1 MQLPL
6 MNPHIKPSSPPRASS
21 SLHMLLPNSV
31 DTNNLLHHQGFHLL
45 NPATVEPPSQ
55 FTWIPGNYVFN
66 TPLQIQIET
75 SFVGSDTIY
84 IIMSSTGSSSG
95 EDDSTRIGRVVDGHG
110 LSLSLSRNFE
120 AAAKL
125 EDLRIG
131 NGGIYLQNNQ
141 GLLSPINNNHH
152 HHHQLLHSG
161 VVMDHRTTS
170 PHTNVH
176 HQIHVGYAASSP
188 RISNALRNS
197 RYVKAA
203 QELLEEFCCVGR
215 GNFKNQRVKK
225 YDDEN
230 PNSNSES
237 EDHRGSS
244 KDNHPPLSAA
254 ERSEYQRRKI
264 KLLSMLDE
272 ACRSNFLN
280 PSLSNH
286 ARYTRYCEQMQ
297 AMVNSFDS
305 VIGYGAAAPYTALAQ
320 KAMSR
325 HFRCIK
331 DAIVAQLKQTC
342 KYLGEK
348 DVTGTSG
355 LTKGETP
362 RLKVLD
368 QKLRQ
373 QKALH
378 QMGML
383 DSDAWRPQRGLPERS
398 VNVLR
403 AWLFEHFLHP
413 YPSEA
418 DKHLLSR
425 QTGLSKNQV
434 SNWFINARVRL
445 WKPMVEEMYQQETKE
460 EETDQ
465 EDDNQDQQQH
475 QQEKQAQIPMHDKTS
490 NMATSSTT
498 TTMPLSSSARSE
510 FNANERDPSKNII
523 NYRQYALGNQLIKF
537 HLGVLDLDVAL
548 YSEKPTAITEASSD
562 EEKSYYKHWD
572 WSNRLGLMF
581 MRMNIAGNIKTTL
594 PKIENAKELLKL
606 VEEFFQTADKSL
618 AGTLMGTLTIMKFDG
633 SRTMYE
639 HVIKMTNIAA
649 RLKSLGMKVEH
660 NFFVQF
666 IINSTPSEVPSKAV
680 PKTPFEPW
688 TGRKPSLRHLHIW
701 GCPTKV
707 RVYNPQEKKLDSRT
721 ISGFFI
727 GYPEKS
733 KGYRFYCPNRSTR
746 IVETGNARFIEN
758 GEVSGSEEPRNVKIK
773 EVRVKIPL
781 PCTYFKFVVLEDV
794 VQQSNQQEQQINI
807 PTNEAIIDEPV
818 VDESQEVAS
827 RRSQRQRKSAIS
839 DDYLVYPHESETD
852 LGIDDDPV
860 SFSQAI
866 ESNNSDKWINA
877 MKDELKSME

>member
-1 MQLPL
+1 MSHSFHEHQGFYNFSNVYERSSMTTTKHEEMLRVQGFEPQQVEVAAAVEPPPAATVYDDGGMLTEIISYPSAWRKTAAEILDDQIQSSNYRSWPQKEQQHLQQQQLLPQSIINDAELPL
-6 MNPHIKPSSPPRASS
+6 MNPHIKPSSPPRSSS
-21 SLHMLLPNSV
+21 SLHMLLPNSI
-31 DTNNLLHHQGFHLL
+31 DTNNFLHHQGFHLL
-45 NPATVEPPSQ
+45 NPAPVEPPSQ
-55 FTWIPGNYVFN
+55 FTWVP
-66 TPLQIQIET
+66 
-75 SFVGSDTIY
+75 
-84 IIMSSTGSSSG
+84 GSSSG
-95 EDDSTRIGRVVDGHG
+95 EDNSARIGRVVDGQG

-120 AAAKL
+120 AATKL

-131 NGGIYLQNNQ
+131 NGEIYLHNNQ

-161 VVMDHRTTS
+161 VIMDHRTPPP
-170 PHTNVH
+170 PHTTTGH

-188 RISNALRNS
+188 RISNVLRNS

-225 YDDEN
+225 FDDEN

-237 EDHRGSS
+237 EDHRGPS

-272 ACRSNFLN
+272 AY
-280 PSLSNH
+280 

-297 AMVNSFDS
+297 AMVNSFNS

-331 DAIVAQLKQTC
+331 DAIVGQLKQTC

-362 RLKVLD
+362 RLKMLD

-465 EDDNQDQQQH
+465 EEEEQH
-475 QQEKQAQIPMHDKTS
+475 QHGQEKEQIPMHDKNS
-490 NMATSSTT
+490 NMATSSAAT
-498 TTMPLSSSARSE
+498 TTMPLSSVRSE

-523 NYRQYALGNQLIKF
+523 NYRQYALGNQLLMLQSDDTTTASTSNHYF
-537 HLGVLDLDVAL
+537 TAVDAVDLVNNSNVAAFGPQPAGDVSL
-548 YSEKPTAITEASSD
+548 T
-562 EEKSYYKHWD
+562 
-572 WSNRLGLMF
+572 LGL
-581 MRMNIAGNIKTTL
+581 RHS
-594 PKIENAKELLKL
+594 EN
-606 VEEFFQTADKSL
+606 
-618 AGTLMGTLTIMKFDG
+618 
-633 SRTMYE
+633 
-639 HVIKMTNIAA
+639 
-649 RLKSLGMKVEH
+649 
-660 NFFVQF
+660 
-666 IINSTPSEVPSKAV
+666 VP
-680 PKTPFEPW
+680 
-688 TGRKPSLRHLHIW
+688 RKPAQFQLRDF
-701 GCPTKV
+701 GA
-707 RVYNPQEKKLDSRT
+707 Y
-721 ISGFFI
+721 
-727 GYPEKS
+727 
-733 KGYRFYCPNRSTR
+733 
-746 IVETGNARFIEN
+746 
-758 GEVSGSEEPRNVKIK
+758 
-773 EVRVKIPL
+773 
-781 PCTYFKFVVLEDV
+781 
-794 VQQSNQQEQQINI
+794 
-807 PTNEAIIDEPV
+807 
-818 VDESQEVAS
+818 
-827 RRSQRQRKSAIS
+827 
-839 DDYLVYPHESETD
+839 
-852 LGIDDDPV
+852 
-860 SFSQAI
+860 
-866 ESNNSDKWINA
+866 
-877 MKDELKSME
+877 

>member
-1 MQLPL
+1 MLEKEKENSMSQSFHQHQGFYNFSNVYERSATPTKHEEMLRVQGFEPQQVEVTAAVEPATVYDDGGMLTEIISYPSAWRKTATEILDDQIQSSNYRSWPQKEQQHQHQQQLLPPSIINDAELPL
-6 MNPHIKPSSPPRASS
+6 MNPHIKPSSPPRTSS

-55 FTWIPGNYVFN
+55 FTWVP
-66 TPLQIQIET
+66 
-75 SFVGSDTIY
+75 
-84 IIMSSTGSSSG
+84 GSSSG
-95 EDDSTRIGRVVDGHG
+95 EDNSARIGRVVDGQG

-120 AAAKL
+120 AAAKF

-141 GLLSPINNNHH
+141 GLLSPINNNN

-161 VVMDHRTTS
+161 VVMDHRTTT

-237 EDHRGSS
+237 EDHRGPS

-272 ACRSNFLN
+272 VD
-280 PSLSNH
+280 

-297 AMVNSFDS
+297 AMVNSFDL

-320 KAMSR
+320 RAMSR

-362 RLKVLD
+362 RLKMLD

-465 EDDNQDQQQH
+465 EEDQEQQQ
-475 QQEKQAQIPMHDKTS
+475 EIPIHDK
-490 NMATSSTT
+490 MATSAATT
-498 TTMPLSSSARSE
+498 TTIMPLSSVRSE

-523 NYRQYALGNQLIKF
+523 NYRQYALGNQLVMLQSDDTATSSSAAHHYF
-537 HLGVLDLDVAL
+537 TGADATDLVGNSNGSQQQAGDVSL
-548 YSEKPTAITEASSD
+548 T
-562 EEKSYYKHWD
+562 
-572 WSNRLGLMF
+572 LGL
-581 MRMNIAGNIKTTL
+581 RHS
-594 PKIENAKELLKL
+594 EN
-606 VEEFFQTADKSL
+606 
-618 AGTLMGTLTIMKFDG
+618 
-633 SRTMYE
+633 
-639 HVIKMTNIAA
+639 
-649 RLKSLGMKVEH
+649 
-660 NFFVQF
+660 
-666 IINSTPSEVPSKAV
+666 VP
-680 PKTPFEPW
+680 
-688 TGRKPSLRHLHIW
+688 RKPAQFQLRDF
-701 GCPTKV
+701 GA
-707 RVYNPQEKKLDSRT
+707 Y
-721 ISGFFI
+721 
-727 GYPEKS
+727 
-733 KGYRFYCPNRSTR
+733 
-746 IVETGNARFIEN
+746 
-758 GEVSGSEEPRNVKIK
+758 
-773 EVRVKIPL
+773 
-781 PCTYFKFVVLEDV
+781 
-794 VQQSNQQEQQINI
+794 
-807 PTNEAIIDEPV
+807 
-818 VDESQEVAS
+818 
-827 RRSQRQRKSAIS
+827 
-839 DDYLVYPHESETD
+839 
-852 LGIDDDPV
+852 
-860 SFSQAI
+860 
-866 ESNNSDKWINA
+866 
-877 MKDELKSME
+877 

>member
-1 MQLPL
+1 MSQSFHHHQGFYNFSNVYERSGTTKHEDMLRVQGFEPQQVEVAAAVDEPPPAATVYDDGGMLTEIISYPSAWRKSATEILDDQIQSSNYRSWPQKEQHHQHQQQLLPPSIINDAELPL
-6 MNPHIKPSSPPRASS
+6 MNPHIKPSSPPRSSS

-55 FTWIPGNYVFN
+55 FTWVPG
-66 TPLQIQIET
+66 
-75 SFVGSDTIY
+75 S
-84 IIMSSTGSSSG
+84 SSSG
-95 EDDSTRIGRVVDGHG
+95 EDNSTRIGRVVDGQG

-131 NGGIYLQNNQ
+131 NSGIYLHNNQ
-141 GLLSPINNNHH
+141 GLLGPINNNSH

-161 VVMDHRTTS
+161 VIMASHTTTTT
-170 PHTNVH
+170 PHINVH
-176 HQIHVGYAASSP
+176 HQVHVGYAASSP

-237 EDHRGSS
+237 EDHRGPS

-272 ACRSNFLN
+272 AY
-280 PSLSNH
+280 

-342 KYLGEK
+342 KSLGEK

-362 RLKVLD
+362 RLKMLD

-465 EDDNQDQQQH
+465 EEEEQ
-475 QQEKQAQIPMHDKTS
+475 QQEKQAQTPMHDRNS
-490 NMATSSTT
+490 NMATLAAA
-498 TTMPLSSSARSE
+498 TTMPLSSVRSE

-523 NYRQYALGNQLIKF
+523 NYRQYALGNQLVM
-537 HLGVLDLDVAL
+537 LQSDD
-548 YSEKPTAITEASSD
+548 TASSYFTAAAD
-562 EEKSYYKHWD
+562 AAD
-572 WSNRLGLMF
+572 LMAANSNAAANAAAAFGSQPAGDVSLTLGL
-581 MRMNIAGNIKTTL
+581 RHS
-594 PKIENAKELLKL
+594 ENVPRKAAQ
-606 VEEFFQTADKSL
+606 FQ
-618 AGTLMGTLTIMKFDG
+618 
-633 SRTMYE
+633 
-639 HVIKMTNIAA
+639 
-649 RLKSLGMKVEH
+649 
-660 NFFVQF
+660 
-666 IINSTPSEVPSKAV
+666 
-680 PKTPFEPW
+680 
-688 TGRKPSLRHLHIW
+688 LRDF
-701 GCPTKV
+701 GA
-707 RVYNPQEKKLDSRT
+707 Y
-721 ISGFFI
+721 
-727 GYPEKS
+727 
-733 KGYRFYCPNRSTR
+733 
-746 IVETGNARFIEN
+746 
-758 GEVSGSEEPRNVKIK
+758 
-773 EVRVKIPL
+773 
-781 PCTYFKFVVLEDV
+781 
-794 VQQSNQQEQQINI
+794 
-807 PTNEAIIDEPV
+807 
-818 VDESQEVAS
+818 
-827 RRSQRQRKSAIS
+827 
-839 DDYLVYPHESETD
+839 
-852 LGIDDDPV
+852 
-860 SFSQAI
+860 
-866 ESNNSDKWINA
+866 
-877 MKDELKSME
+877 

>member
-1 MQLPL
+1 MSQSFHHQQGFYNFSNVYERSATTTTKHEEMLRVQGFEPQQVGVAAAVEPSPAGAMVYDDGGMLTEIISYPSAWRKTATEILDDQIQSSNYRSWTQKEQQHQHQQQLHPQSIINDTELPL

-55 FTWIPGNYVFN
+55 FTWIP
-66 TPLQIQIET
+66 
-75 SFVGSDTIY
+75 
-84 IIMSSTGSSSG
+84 GSSSG

-272 ACRSNFLN
+272 VD
-280 PSLSNH
+280 

-523 NYRQYALGNQLIKF
+523 NYRQYALGNQLVMLQSDDTATTSSANPYF
-537 HLGVLDLDVAL
+537 MAGDASGLVAGNSNAAGMAAFGSQQAGDVSL
-548 YSEKPTAITEASSD
+548 T
-562 EEKSYYKHWD
+562 
-572 WSNRLGLMF
+572 LGL
-581 MRMNIAGNIKTTL
+581 RHS
-594 PKIENAKELLKL
+594 ENVPRKATQ
-606 VEEFFQTADKSL
+606 FQ
-618 AGTLMGTLTIMKFDG
+618 
-633 SRTMYE
+633 
-639 HVIKMTNIAA
+639 
-649 RLKSLGMKVEH
+649 
-660 NFFVQF
+660 
-666 IINSTPSEVPSKAV
+666 
-680 PKTPFEPW
+680 
-688 TGRKPSLRHLHIW
+688 LRDF
-701 GCPTKV
+701 GA
-707 RVYNPQEKKLDSRT
+707 Y
-721 ISGFFI
+721 
-727 GYPEKS
+727 
-733 KGYRFYCPNRSTR
+733 
-746 IVETGNARFIEN
+746 
-758 GEVSGSEEPRNVKIK
+758 
-773 EVRVKIPL
+773 
-781 PCTYFKFVVLEDV
+781 
-794 VQQSNQQEQQINI
+794 
-807 PTNEAIIDEPV
+807 
-818 VDESQEVAS
+818 
-827 RRSQRQRKSAIS
+827 
-839 DDYLVYPHESETD
+839 
-852 LGIDDDPV
+852 
-860 SFSQAI
+860 
-866 ESNNSDKWINA
+866 
-877 MKDELKSME
+877 

>member
-1 MQLPL
+1 MLEKEKGNSMSQSFHHHQGFYNFSNVYERSATTKHDDMLRVQGFEPQQVEVEAAVDEPPPAATVYDDGGMLTEIISYPSVWRKTATEILDDQIQSSNYRSWPQKGHQHQLLPPSIINDAELPL
-6 MNPHIKPSSPPRASS
+6 MNPHIKPSSPPRSSS

-31 DTNNLLHHQGFHLL
+31 DNNNLLHHQGFHLL

-55 FTWIPGNYVFN
+55 FTWVP
-66 TPLQIQIET
+66 
-75 SFVGSDTIY
+75 
-84 IIMSSTGSSSG
+84 GSSSG
-95 EDDSTRIGRVVDGHG
+95 EDNSTRIGRVVDGQG

-131 NGGIYLQNNQ
+131 NGGIYLHNNQ
-141 GLLSPINNNHH
+141 ELLGPINNNHH
-152 HHHQLLHSG
+152 HNHQLLHSG
-161 VVMDHRTTS
+161 VIMDHRTTTTT
-170 PHTNVH
+170 PHINVH
-176 HQIHVGYAASSP
+176 HQVHVGYAASSP

-225 YDDEN
+225 YNDEN

-237 EDHRGSS
+237 EDQRGPS

-272 ACRSNFLN
+272 VD
-280 PSLSNH
+280 

-305 VIGYGAAAPYTALAQ
+305 VIGYGAASPYTALAQ

-362 RLKVLD
+362 RLKMLD

-465 EDDNQDQQQH
+465 EEEEQ
-475 QQEKQAQIPMHDKTS
+475 QQEKQAQTPMHDRNS
-490 NMATSSTT
+490 NMATSAAAI
-498 TTMPLSSSARSE
+498 TMPLSSVRSE

-523 NYRQYALGNQLIKF
+523 NYRQYALGNQL
-537 HLGVLDLDVAL
+537 VMPQSDD
-548 YSEKPTAITEASSD
+548 TATASSYFTMSAD
-562 EEKSYYKHWD
+562 AAD
-572 WSNRLGLMF
+572 LVASNSNEAANAATFGAQSTGDVSLTLGL
-581 MRMNIAGNIKTTL
+581 RHS
-594 PKIENAKELLKL
+594 ENVPRKAAQ
-606 VEEFFQTADKSL
+606 FQ
-618 AGTLMGTLTIMKFDG
+618 
-633 SRTMYE
+633 
-639 HVIKMTNIAA
+639 
-649 RLKSLGMKVEH
+649 
-660 NFFVQF
+660 
-666 IINSTPSEVPSKAV
+666 
-680 PKTPFEPW
+680 
-688 TGRKPSLRHLHIW
+688 LRDF
-701 GCPTKV
+701 GA
-707 RVYNPQEKKLDSRT
+707 Y
-721 ISGFFI
+721 
-727 GYPEKS
+727 
-733 KGYRFYCPNRSTR
+733 
-746 IVETGNARFIEN
+746 
-758 GEVSGSEEPRNVKIK
+758 
-773 EVRVKIPL
+773 
-781 PCTYFKFVVLEDV
+781 
-794 VQQSNQQEQQINI
+794 
-807 PTNEAIIDEPV
+807 
-818 VDESQEVAS
+818 
-827 RRSQRQRKSAIS
+827 
-839 DDYLVYPHESETD
+839 
-852 LGIDDDPV
+852 
-860 SFSQAI
+860 
-866 ESNNSDKWINA
+866 
-877 MKDELKSME
+877 

>member
-1 MQLPL
+1 MSHSFHQQQGFYNFSNVYERSATTTTKHEDMLRVQGFEPQQVEVAAADVEPPPTATVYDDGGMLTEIISYPSAWRKTATEILDDQIQSSNYRSWPQKEQQHLQQQQQQLLPQSIINDTELPL
-6 MNPHIKPSSPPRASS
+6 MNPHIKPSSPPRSSS

-45 NPATVEPPSQ
+45 NPAPVETPSQ
-55 FTWIPGNYVFN
+55 FTWIPG
-66 TPLQIQIET
+66 
-75 SFVGSDTIY
+75 
-84 IIMSSTGSSSG
+84 SSSG
-95 EDDSTRIGRVVDGHG
+95 EDNSARIGRVVDGQG

-131 NGGIYLQNNQ
+131 NGEIYLHNNQ
-141 GLLSPINNNHH
+141 GLLGPINNNNHHH

-161 VVMDHRTTS
+161 VIMDHHTP
-170 PHTNVH
+170 PHPHPLTPHSSTGHH

-197 RYVKAA
+197 RYVKAT

-225 YDDEN
+225 LDDDQN

-237 EDHRGSS
+237 EDHRGPS

-272 ACRSNFLN
+272 VD
-280 PSLSNH
+280 

-331 DAIVAQLKQTC
+331 DAIVGQLKQTC

-362 RLKVLD
+362 RLKMLD

-460 EETDQ
+460 AETDQ
-465 EDDNQDQQQH
+465 EEEEQEQQ
-475 QQEKQAQIPMHDKTS
+475 QQEKQAQIPMH
-490 NMATSSTT
+490 NMATSPAAATTKT
-498 TTMPLSSSARSE
+498 TTMSLSSSVRSKL
-510 FNANERDPSKNII
+510 NANERDPSENII
-523 NYRQYALGNQLIKF
+523 NYRQYALGNQLVMLQSDDTTTASTSTHHYF
-537 HLGVLDLDVAL
+537 TAVNAVDLVADPNAVNTAAFGSQQAGDVSL
-548 YSEKPTAITEASSD
+548 T
-562 EEKSYYKHWD
+562 
-572 WSNRLGLMF
+572 LGL
-581 MRMNIAGNIKTTL
+581 RHS
-594 PKIENAKELLKL
+594 EN
-606 VEEFFQTADKSL
+606 
-618 AGTLMGTLTIMKFDG
+618 
-633 SRTMYE
+633 
-639 HVIKMTNIAA
+639 
-649 RLKSLGMKVEH
+649 
-660 NFFVQF
+660 
-666 IINSTPSEVPSKAV
+666 VP
-680 PKTPFEPW
+680 
-688 TGRKPSLRHLHIW
+688 RKPAQFQLRDF
-701 GCPTKV
+701 GA
-707 RVYNPQEKKLDSRT
+707 Y
-721 ISGFFI
+721 
-727 GYPEKS
+727 
-733 KGYRFYCPNRSTR
+733 
-746 IVETGNARFIEN
+746 
-758 GEVSGSEEPRNVKIK
+758 
-773 EVRVKIPL
+773 
-781 PCTYFKFVVLEDV
+781 
-794 VQQSNQQEQQINI
+794 
-807 PTNEAIIDEPV
+807 
-818 VDESQEVAS
+818 
-827 RRSQRQRKSAIS
+827 
-839 DDYLVYPHESETD
+839 
-852 LGIDDDPV
+852 
-860 SFSQAI
+860 
-866 ESNNSDKWINA
+866 
-877 MKDELKSME
+877 

>member
-1 MQLPL
+1 
-6 MNPHIKPSSPPRASS
+6 MNPHIKPSSPPRTSS

-55 FTWIPGNYVFN
+55 FTWVP
-66 TPLQIQIET
+66 
-75 SFVGSDTIY
+75 
-84 IIMSSTGSSSG
+84 GSSSG
-95 EDDSTRIGRVVDGHG
+95 EDNSTRIGRVVDGQG

-120 AAAKL
+120 AAAKF

-141 GLLSPINNNHH
+141 GLLSPINNNN

-161 VVMDHRTTS
+161 VVMDHRTTT

-237 EDHRGSS
+237 EDHRGPS

-272 ACRSNFLN
+272 VD
-280 PSLSNH
+280 

-297 AMVNSFDS
+297 AMVNSFDL

-362 RLKVLD
+362 RLKMLD

-465 EDDNQDQQQH
+465 EEDQEQQQ
-475 QQEKQAQIPMHDKTS
+475 EIPIHDK
-490 NMATSSTT
+490 MATSAATT
-498 TTMPLSSSARSE
+498 TATIMPLSSVRSE

-523 NYRQYALGNQLIKF
+523 NYRQYALGNQLIMLQSDDTATSSSAAHHYF
-537 HLGVLDLDVAL
+537 TGADATDLVGNSNGSQQQAGDVSL
-548 YSEKPTAITEASSD
+548 T
-562 EEKSYYKHWD
+562 
-572 WSNRLGLMF
+572 LGL
-581 MRMNIAGNIKTTL
+581 RHS
-594 PKIENAKELLKL
+594 EN
-606 VEEFFQTADKSL
+606 
-618 AGTLMGTLTIMKFDG
+618 
-633 SRTMYE
+633 
-639 HVIKMTNIAA
+639 
-649 RLKSLGMKVEH
+649 
-660 NFFVQF
+660 
-666 IINSTPSEVPSKAV
+666 VP
-680 PKTPFEPW
+680 
-688 TGRKPSLRHLHIW
+688 RKPAQFQLRDF
-701 GCPTKV
+701 GA
-707 RVYNPQEKKLDSRT
+707 Y
-721 ISGFFI
+721 
-727 GYPEKS
+727 
-733 KGYRFYCPNRSTR
+733 
-746 IVETGNARFIEN
+746 
-758 GEVSGSEEPRNVKIK
+758 
-773 EVRVKIPL
+773 
-781 PCTYFKFVVLEDV
+781 
-794 VQQSNQQEQQINI
+794 
-807 PTNEAIIDEPV
+807 
-818 VDESQEVAS
+818 
-827 RRSQRQRKSAIS
+827 
-839 DDYLVYPHESETD
+839 
-852 LGIDDDPV
+852 
-860 SFSQAI
+860 
-866 ESNNSDKWINA
+866 
-877 MKDELKSME
+877 

>member
-1 MQLPL
+1 MSQSFHHHQGFYNFSNIYERSATTKHEDMLRVQGFEQQQVEVAAVEPPSGGTVYDGGGMLTEIISYPWRKATTEILDDQIQSSNYRSWQQKEQQQQHQHQQQQLLPPSIINDAELPL
-6 MNPHIKPSSPPRASS
+6 MNPHIKPSSPPRSSS

-31 DTNNLLHHQGFHLL
+31 ETNNLLHHQGFHLL

-55 FTWIPGNYVFN
+55 FTWVP
-66 TPLQIQIET
+66 
-75 SFVGSDTIY
+75 
-84 IIMSSTGSSSG
+84 GSSSG
-95 EDDSTRIGRVVDGHG
+95 EENSTRIGRVVDGQG

-131 NGGIYLQNNQ
+131 NGGIYLHNNQ
-141 GLLSPINNNHH
+141 GLLGPINNNNNN
-152 HHHQLLHSG
+152 HHQLLHSG
-161 VVMDHRTTS
+161 VIMDHRTTPQTS
-170 PHTNVH
+170 AH
-176 HQIHVGYAASSP
+176 HQVHVGYAAAASP
-188 RISNALRNS
+188 RITNALRNS

-230 PNSNSES
+230 PNSNSEG
-237 EDHRGSS
+237 EDHRGPS

-254 ERSEYQRRKI
+254 ERSDYQRRKI

-272 ACRSNFLN
+272 VD
-280 PSLSNH
+280 
-286 ARYTRYCEQMQ
+286 ARYSRYCEQMQ

-362 RLKVLD
+362 RLKMLD
-368 QKLRQ
+368 QRLRQ

-465 EDDNQDQQQH
+465 EEDQE
-475 QQEKQAQIPMHDKTS
+475 QQEKQAQTPMHDKNS
-490 NMATSSTT
+490 NMAISSI
-498 TTMPLSSSARSE
+498 TMPVSSVRSE
-510 FNANERDPSKNII
+510 FNANDRDPSKNII
-523 NYRQYALGNQLIKF
+523 NYRQYALGNQLVM
-537 HLGVLDLDVAL
+537 LQSDD
-548 YSEKPTAITEASSD
+548 TASASSTANRYFTA
-562 EEKSYYKHWD
+562 EEAAD
-572 WSNRLGLMF
+572 LVANSNAAKTAAFGSQQAGDVSLTLGL
-581 MRMNIAGNIKTTL
+581 RHS
-594 PKIENAKELLKL
+594 ENVPRKATQ
-606 VEEFFQTADKSL
+606 FQLRD
-618 AGTLMGTLTIMKFDG
+618 FDA
-633 SRTMYE
+633 Y
-639 HVIKMTNIAA
+639 
-649 RLKSLGMKVEH
+649 
-660 NFFVQF
+660 
-666 IINSTPSEVPSKAV
+666 
-680 PKTPFEPW
+680 
-688 TGRKPSLRHLHIW
+688 
-701 GCPTKV
+701 
-707 RVYNPQEKKLDSRT
+707 
-721 ISGFFI
+721 
-727 GYPEKS
+727 
-733 KGYRFYCPNRSTR
+733 
-746 IVETGNARFIEN
+746 
-758 GEVSGSEEPRNVKIK
+758 
-773 EVRVKIPL
+773 
-781 PCTYFKFVVLEDV
+781 
-794 VQQSNQQEQQINI
+794 
-807 PTNEAIIDEPV
+807 
-818 VDESQEVAS
+818 
-827 RRSQRQRKSAIS
+827 
-839 DDYLVYPHESETD
+839 
-852 LGIDDDPV
+852 
-860 SFSQAI
+860 
-866 ESNNSDKWINA
+866 
-877 MKDELKSME
+877 

>member
-1 MQLPL
+1 MSHSFHQHQGFYNFSNVYERSATTTKHEEMLRVQGFEPQQVEVAAAAQQPPLRTATVYDDGGMLTEIISYPSAWRKTATEILDDQIQSSNYRSWPQKEQQHLQQQQQLLPQSIINDAELPL
-6 MNPHIKPSSPPRASS
+6 MNPHIKPSSPPRSSS

-45 NPATVEPPSQ
+45 NPAPVETPSQ
-55 FTWIPGNYVFN
+55 FTWVP
-66 TPLQIQIET
+66 
-75 SFVGSDTIY
+75 
-84 IIMSSTGSSSG
+84 GSSSG
-95 EDDSTRIGRVVDGHG
+95 EDNSTRIGRVVDGQG

-131 NGGIYLQNNQ
+131 NGEIYLHNNQ
-141 GLLSPINNNHH
+141 GLLVPINNNNNNNNNHH

-161 VVMDHRTTS
+161 VIMDHPPPPLP
-170 PHTNVH
+170 PHTSTGH

-197 RYVKAA
+197 RYVKAT

-225 YDDEN
+225 FDDDQN

-237 EDHRGSS
+237 EDHRGPS

-272 ACRSNFLN
+272 VD
-280 PSLSNH
+280 

-305 VIGYGAAAPYTALAQ
+305 VIGYGAAAPYTSLAQ

-331 DAIVAQLKQTC
+331 DAIVGQLKQTC

-362 RLKVLD
+362 RLKMLD

-465 EDDNQDQQQH
+465 EEDQEQQ
-475 QQEKQAQIPMHDKTS
+475 QQEKQAQIPMHDKNT
-490 NMATSSTT
+490 NMATSSA
-498 TTMPLSSSARSE
+498 TTMPLSSVRSE

-523 NYRQYALGNQLIKF
+523 NYRQYALGNQLVMLQSDDTATASTSNHHYF
-537 HLGVLDLDVAL
+537 TAVDAVDLVANSNAANTAAFGSQQAGDVSL
-548 YSEKPTAITEASSD
+548 T
-562 EEKSYYKHWD
+562 
-572 WSNRLGLMF
+572 LGL
-581 MRMNIAGNIKTTL
+581 RHS
-594 PKIENAKELLKL
+594 EN
-606 VEEFFQTADKSL
+606 
-618 AGTLMGTLTIMKFDG
+618 
-633 SRTMYE
+633 
-639 HVIKMTNIAA
+639 
-649 RLKSLGMKVEH
+649 
-660 NFFVQF
+660 
-666 IINSTPSEVPSKAV
+666 VP
-680 PKTPFEPW
+680 
-688 TGRKPSLRHLHIW
+688 RKPAQFQLRDF
-701 GCPTKV
+701 GA
-707 RVYNPQEKKLDSRT
+707 Y
-721 ISGFFI
+721 
-727 GYPEKS
+727 
-733 KGYRFYCPNRSTR
+733 
-746 IVETGNARFIEN
+746 
-758 GEVSGSEEPRNVKIK
+758 
-773 EVRVKIPL
+773 
-781 PCTYFKFVVLEDV
+781 
-794 VQQSNQQEQQINI
+794 
-807 PTNEAIIDEPV
+807 
-818 VDESQEVAS
+818 
-827 RRSQRQRKSAIS
+827 
-839 DDYLVYPHESETD
+839 
-852 LGIDDDPV
+852 
-860 SFSQAI
+860 
-866 ESNNSDKWINA
+866 
-877 MKDELKSME
+877 

>member
-1 MQLPL
+1 MSHSFHQHQGFYNFSNVYERSATTTKHEEMLRVQGFEPQQVEVAAAAQQPPLRTATVYDDGGMLTEIISYPSAWRKTATEILDDQIQSSNYRSWPQKEQQHLQQQQQLLPQSIINDAELPL
-6 MNPHIKPSSPPRASS
+6 MNPHIKPSSPPRSSS

-45 NPATVEPPSQ
+45 NPAPVETPSQ
-55 FTWIPGNYVFN
+55 FTWVP
-66 TPLQIQIET
+66 
-75 SFVGSDTIY
+75 
-84 IIMSSTGSSSG
+84 GSSSG
-95 EDDSTRIGRVVDGHG
+95 EDNSTRIGRVVDGQG

-131 NGGIYLQNNQ
+131 NGEIYLHNNQ
-141 GLLSPINNNHH
+141 GLLVPINNNNNNNHH

-161 VVMDHRTTS
+161 VIMDHPPPPLP
-170 PHTNVH
+170 PHTSTGH

-197 RYVKAA
+197 RYVKAT

-225 YDDEN
+225 FDDDQN

-237 EDHRGSS
+237 EDHRGPS

-272 ACRSNFLN
+272 VD
-280 PSLSNH
+280 

-305 VIGYGAAAPYTALAQ
+305 VIGYGAAAPYTSLAQ

-331 DAIVAQLKQTC
+331 DAIVGQLKQTC

-362 RLKVLD
+362 RLKMLD

-465 EDDNQDQQQH
+465 EEDQEQQ
-475 QQEKQAQIPMHDKTS
+475 QQEKQAQIPMHDKNT
-490 NMATSSTT
+490 NMATSSA
-498 TTMPLSSSARSE
+498 TTMPLSSVRSE

-523 NYRQYALGNQLIKF
+523 NYRQYALGNQLVMLQSDDTATASTSTSNHHYF
-537 HLGVLDLDVAL
+537 TAVDAVDLVANSNAANTAAFGSQQAGDVSL
-548 YSEKPTAITEASSD
+548 T
-562 EEKSYYKHWD
+562 
-572 WSNRLGLMF
+572 LGL
-581 MRMNIAGNIKTTL
+581 RHS
-594 PKIENAKELLKL
+594 EN
-606 VEEFFQTADKSL
+606 
-618 AGTLMGTLTIMKFDG
+618 
-633 SRTMYE
+633 
-639 HVIKMTNIAA
+639 
-649 RLKSLGMKVEH
+649 
-660 NFFVQF
+660 
-666 IINSTPSEVPSKAV
+666 VP
-680 PKTPFEPW
+680 
-688 TGRKPSLRHLHIW
+688 RKPAQFQLRDF
-701 GCPTKV
+701 GA
-707 RVYNPQEKKLDSRT
+707 Y
-721 ISGFFI
+721 
-727 GYPEKS
+727 
-733 KGYRFYCPNRSTR
+733 
-746 IVETGNARFIEN
+746 
-758 GEVSGSEEPRNVKIK
+758 
-773 EVRVKIPL
+773 
-781 PCTYFKFVVLEDV
+781 
-794 VQQSNQQEQQINI
+794 
-807 PTNEAIIDEPV
+807 
-818 VDESQEVAS
+818 
-827 RRSQRQRKSAIS
+827 
-839 DDYLVYPHESETD
+839 
-852 LGIDDDPV
+852 
-860 SFSQAI
+860 
-866 ESNNSDKWINA
+866 
-877 MKDELKSME
+877 

>member
-1 MQLPL
+1 
-6 MNPHIKPSSPPRASS
+6 
-21 SLHMLLPNSV
+21 
-31 DTNNLLHHQGFHLL
+31 
-45 NPATVEPPSQ
+45 
-55 FTWIPGNYVFN
+55 
-66 TPLQIQIET
+66 
-75 SFVGSDTIY
+75 
-84 IIMSSTGSSSG
+84 
-95 EDDSTRIGRVVDGHG
+95 
-110 LSLSLSRNFE
+110 
-120 AAAKL
+120 
-125 EDLRIG
+125 
-131 NGGIYLQNNQ
+131 
-141 GLLSPINNNHH
+141 
-152 HHHQLLHSG
+152 
-161 VVMDHRTTS
+161 MDHRTPPPPPLP
-170 PHTNVH
+170 PHTSTGH

-197 RYVKAA
+197 RYVKAT

-225 YDDEN
+225 FDDDQN

-237 EDHRGSS
+237 EDHRGPS

-272 ACRSNFLN
+272 VD
-280 PSLSNH
+280 

-305 VIGYGAAAPYTALAQ
+305 VIGYGAAAPYTSLAQ

-331 DAIVAQLKQTC
+331 DAIVGQLKQTC

-362 RLKVLD
+362 RLKMLD

-465 EDDNQDQQQH
+465 EEDQEQQQP
-475 QQEKQAQIPMHDKTS
+475 EKQAQIPMHDKNT
-490 NMATSSTT
+490 NMATSSA
-498 TTMPLSSSARSE
+498 TTMPISSVRSE

-523 NYRQYALGNQLIKF
+523 NYRQYALGNQLVMLQSDDTTTASTSNHHYF
-537 HLGVLDLDVAL
+537 TAVDAVDLVANSNAANTAAFGSQQAGDVSL
-548 YSEKPTAITEASSD
+548 T
-562 EEKSYYKHWD
+562 
-572 WSNRLGLMF
+572 LGL
-581 MRMNIAGNIKTTL
+581 RHS
-594 PKIENAKELLKL
+594 EN
-606 VEEFFQTADKSL
+606 
-618 AGTLMGTLTIMKFDG
+618 
-633 SRTMYE
+633 
-639 HVIKMTNIAA
+639 
-649 RLKSLGMKVEH
+649 
-660 NFFVQF
+660 
-666 IINSTPSEVPSKAV
+666 VP
-680 PKTPFEPW
+680 
-688 TGRKPSLRHLHIW
+688 RKPAQFQLRDF
-701 GCPTKV
+701 GA
-707 RVYNPQEKKLDSRT
+707 Y
-721 ISGFFI
+721 
-727 GYPEKS
+727 
-733 KGYRFYCPNRSTR
+733 
-746 IVETGNARFIEN
+746 
-758 GEVSGSEEPRNVKIK
+758 
-773 EVRVKIPL
+773 
-781 PCTYFKFVVLEDV
+781 
-794 VQQSNQQEQQINI
+794 
-807 PTNEAIIDEPV
+807 
-818 VDESQEVAS
+818 
-827 RRSQRQRKSAIS
+827 
-839 DDYLVYPHESETD
+839 
-852 LGIDDDPV
+852 
-860 SFSQAI
+860 
-866 ESNNSDKWINA
+866 
-877 MKDELKSME
+877 